1 MSKASGLRAAL
12 QVNGVYT
19 LIVGLLLFFPSLAS
33 SVFAYPVKD
42 AAVTSG
48 WGVGLITLG
57 IVILSAAA
65 DVERYGGLAW
75 AFTVGLL
82 LSAIDLVLFWTTGAY
97 SARNVLIPIIINVAL
112 AAWIWS
118 ARSKR

>member
-1 MSKASGLRAAL
+1 MSKALGLRTAL

-19 LIVGLLLFFPSLAS
+19 VIVGLLLFFPPLAA

-57 IVILSAAA
+57 IVILATAS

-75 AFTVGLL
+75 VFIVGLL
-82 LSAIDLVLFWTTGAY
+82 LSAIDLISFWTTGAY
-97 SARNVLIPIIINVAL
+97 NARNVLLPIIINVVM